1 MRSRSATQQRVDE
14 HKRQIE
20 EESKAKACLLQE
32 LQGQRR
38 DNDMLKEQI
47 EDEQES
53 KVGIHEPFGPNTDL
67 IFVNGLTVGAPDVN
81 SAWITDIRLKLI
93 EI

>member
-53 KVGIHEPFGPNTDL
+53 KAGIHEPFRPLSFFWQTN
-67 IFVNGLTVGAPDVN
+67 
-81 SAWITDIRLKLI
+81 IRLVVY
-93 EI
+93 ERYVHHW

>member
-53 KVGIHEPFGPNTDL
+53 KGGIHEPFSL
-67 IFVNGLTVGAPDVN
+67 IFGIFIYGVWVRVSTLDLQAVDGT
-81 SAWITDIRLKLI
+81 WITYQRLK
-93 EI
+93 